1 MVYLLCSYY
10 EAVCYELNN
19 VKKTKKSGPLKL
31 VGLLK
36 CLEVLATSFSLP
48 RHVTVGGQSFASS
61 SHLSIYVVAH
71 FQRTH
76 NNMNFLGA
84 TCVRILEK
92 LLPWWGS
99 EIESHYCLHCCL

>member
-10 EAVCYELNN
+10 EAVYYELND

-48 RHVTVGGQSFASS
+48 RHVTVGG
-61 SHLSIYVVAH
+61 
-71 FQRTH
+71 
-76 NNMNFLGA
+76 
-84 TCVRILEK
+84 
-92 LLPWWGS
+92 
-99 EIESHYCLHCCL
+99 